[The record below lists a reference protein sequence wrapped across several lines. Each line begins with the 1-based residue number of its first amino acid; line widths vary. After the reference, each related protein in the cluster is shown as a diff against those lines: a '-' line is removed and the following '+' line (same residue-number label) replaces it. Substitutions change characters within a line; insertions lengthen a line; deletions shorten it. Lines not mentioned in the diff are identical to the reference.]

1 KSGLY
6 LVIKSASQSLE
17 LLSNNYEALQ
27 FAMALLESQGHG
39 CPAISYDINYG
50 PAEIIDNNI
59 SGKLLPAND
68 CDALYQSLRQLL
80 VNPKLFHRYTQNAQH
95 AAAKF
100 SFNKVAKKWQDFLKK
115 A

>member
-1 KSGLY
+1 
-6 LVIKSASQSLE
+6 
-17 LLSNNYEALQ
+17 
-27 FAMALLESQGHG
+27 MALLEAQGHG

-59 SGKLLPAND
+59 SGELIPAND

-80 VNPKLFHRYTQNAQH
+80 VDP
-95 AAAKF
+95 KF
-100 SFNKVAKKWQDFLKK
+100 SLNEVAKKWQDFLKK

>member
-1 KSGLY
+1 
-6 LVIKSASQSLE
+6 
-17 LLSNNYEALQ
+17 
-27 FAMALLESQGHG
+27 MALLEAQGHG

-59 SGKLLPAND
+59 SGELIPAND

-80 VNPKLFHRYTQNAQH
+80 VDPELSLNE
-95 AAAKF
+95 
-100 SFNKVAKKWQDFLKK
+100 VAKKWQDFLKK

>member
-1 KSGLY
+1 MRHF
-6 LVIKSASQSLE
+6 
-17 LLSNNYEALQ
+17 N

-59 SGKLLPAND
+59 SSKLLPAND

>member
-1 KSGLY
+1 
-6 LVIKSASQSLE
+6 
-17 LLSNNYEALQ
+17 
-27 FAMALLESQGHG
+27 MALLEAQGHG

-59 SGKLLPAND
+59 SGELIPAND

-80 VNPKLFHRYTQNAQH
+80 VDPKLFHRYTQNAQH

-100 SFNKVAKKWQDFLKK
+100 SINEVAKKWQDFLKK